1 MKATCLRRISRQLY
15 IEIMVKLF
23 FIILFSFDVFFINAQ
38 NLVPNWSFEDTIKCV
53 NTEDEFNGYVADWKG
68 QGGGGGLCYLTS
80 QCSGAI
86 LINVPS
92 NEFGF
97 QYAHTGVS
105 YAGIY
110 TFVCDTCYQGYPSDT
125 SYYNFRNYI
134 EAKLTSP
141 LTNST
146 KYYITFYVSLGDKFN
161 YACND
166 IGAYLSDSALKF
178 DTTKIGRVKDY
189 IIPQIAN
196 NPIANPLTDTLNWQ
210 KVTGIYIANG
220 GEQYIIIGN
229 FKNDSNSHFHLMG
242 LPGGNITAAYYYI
255 DDVFVTTDSALADAS
270 ELTVESEKIKVYP
283 NPAST
288 MLNIEVQNNSEQD
301 NFCLYNDF
309 GQLVECTRMN
319 NNFNTV
325 SVSNLPAGL
334 YYYRITDENGK
345 LIKADK
351 VAVIH

>member
-1 MKATCLRRISRQLY
+1 MKNIY
-15 IEIMVKLF
+15 FIFIF
-23 FIILFSFDVFFINAQ
+23 FGFPLTTVYGQI
-38 NLVPNWSFEDTIKCV
+38 NLVPNWSFEDTLKCV
-53 NTEDEFNGYVADWKG
+53 QGDNEFTYYVADWVC
-68 QGGGGGLCYLTS
+68 QGGGGGVAYFTS
-80 QCSGAI
+80 QCDGF
-86 LINVPS
+86 NVGVPK
-92 NEFGF
+92 NECGF

-110 TFVCDTCYQGYPSDT
+110 TYLSDTCDYPNDT
-125 SYYNFRNYI
+125 NYHNFRNYI
-134 EAKLTSP
+134 EAKLISP
-141 LTNST
+141 LTNGT
-146 KYYITFYVSLGDKFN
+146 KYYVTFYVSLGDVFD

-166 IGAYLSDSALKF
+166 IGVYLSDSALKF
-178 DTTKIGRVKDY
+178 DTVTESMVKDY
-189 IIPQIAN
+189 LTPQIAN
-196 NPIANPLTDTLNWQ
+196 NPITNPLTDTLNWI
-210 KVTGIYIANG
+210 KVTGTYIANG

-229 FKNDSNSHFHLMG
+229 FKNDATSHIQYVGHRTING
-242 LPGGNITAAYYYI
+242 CGAYYFI
-255 DDVFVTTDSALADAS
+255 DDVFVTTDSALAGEDK
-270 ELTVESEKIKVYP
+270 LKVESEKIKVYP

-288 MLNIEVQNNSEQD
+288 MLNVEIQNKSEQD